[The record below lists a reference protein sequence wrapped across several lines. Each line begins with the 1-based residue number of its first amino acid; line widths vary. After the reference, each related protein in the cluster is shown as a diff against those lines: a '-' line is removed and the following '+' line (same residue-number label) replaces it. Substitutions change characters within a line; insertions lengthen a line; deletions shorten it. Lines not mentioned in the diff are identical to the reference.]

1 MMIPQG
7 SCDKAGYPGTG
18 LCSGHIRPHLIENS
32 PSQYFLVN
40 LVKSITAFKRFG
52 VMMWRGR
59 FILESIYFKTLIA
72 DIYI

>member
-7 SCDKAGYPGTG
+7 SCDKAGYPSTG

-40 LVKSITAFKRFG
+40 LVKRITAFN
-52 VMMWRGR
+52 
-59 FILESIYFKTLIA
+59 
-72 DIYI
+72 